1 MIRILV
7 VSAYYAEHGGGVEV
21 VAGELARR
29 FAARGAEVLWAA
41 SASPQGHQEGRLLM
55 RAWNVSERRLDI
67 PYPLWEPLSIAR
79 LQAAVRG
86 SDVVHIHDCL
96 YQGSVSAFL
105 CARASG
111 KPVVVTQHVGLI
123 HYRSRLP
130 RLLMAGANRV
140 LGRLVLGGCDRCVF
154 ISRTVQAYFAGFA
167 RPARPAF
174 IPNGVDTWRFRP
186 VPADE
191 RRRLRERL
199 GWPAARPVL
208 LFVGRFTQKKGLP
221 ILRCVAERLPGC
233 DWVFIGWGMEDPS
246 GWGLANVRCLG
257 QVAHEHLSA
266 YYQAADLLV
275 LPSVGEGFPLV
286 VQEAMACGT
295 PVLISTETAAAMPG
309 IEAVA
314 FACDPTPGAV
324 ETRLAGILEDRA
336 GLEDMRGASAAF
348 ARSQWDWDRCAD
360 QYWELFAAL
369 TGGFVDKVK
378 GTHSRAES
386 DIRSDKCKVRQGF
399 P

>member
-7 VSAYYAEHGGGVEV
+7 VSPYYAEHGGGVEI

-41 SASPQGHQEGRLLM
+41 SAFPQVPPTGRLLM
-55 RAWNVSERRLDI
+55 RGWNVSERRWGI
-67 PYPLWEPLSIAR
+67 PYPLWEPLSLAR
-79 LQAAVRG
+79 LHAAVRA
-86 SDVVHIHDCL
+86 SDVVHVHDCL

-105 CARASG
+105 CARALG

-123 HYRSRLP
+123 PYRSRLP

-140 LGRLVLGGCDRCVF
+140 LGRLVLGGCDRSVF
-154 ISRTVQAYFAGFA
+154 ISRAVQAYFADFA
-167 RPARPAF
+167 RPAGPAF
-174 IPNGVDTWRFRP
+174 IPNGVDTRRFRP
-186 VPADE
+186 VTADE
-191 RRRLRERL
+191 RRELRERL
-199 GWPAARPVL
+199 GWPAARPVF

-221 ILRCVAERLPGC
+221 ILRSLAERLPGC
-233 DWVFIGWGMEDPS
+233 DWVFVGWGREDPA
-246 GWGLANVRCLG
+246 GWGLANVRCPG
-257 QVAHEHLSA
+257 FVAHEDLPA

-309 IEAVA
+309 IDTVA

-336 GLEDMRGASAAF
+336 GLEDVRRASAAF

-360 QYWELFAAL
+360 HYWELFAAL
-369 TGGFVDKVK
+369 TC
-378 GTHSRAES
+378 SARACTRRTRYSE
-386 DIRSDKCKVRQGF
+386 
-399 P
+399 